1 MHHRFLFA
9 GSSTI
14 SAAEQGGDGDDDDD
28 NGLLL
33 GKGKEDDEHEEVLLG
48 VVVAEKHRPKKAFVS
63 PLTMTT
69 KESGGGAQS
78 WIRTLFFVAAFLCFV
93 LFYEETLAVRK
104 TLRAQMTTFGSG
116 GRGAS
121 VAEDRSRS
129 RRSAVVPRRDSSSS
143 SLGANIS
150 SPISS
155 PPISSASLRRHFVS
169 GEDRDG
175 FFHRF
180 FEKNFQDVE
189 KFGQNEKLSRERM
202 RAAVRRDSRKLALYA
217 LRRNTNNPSK
227 SVFEWVRLEGQTQ
240 WWSTNGFHEFMRD
253 KVADIGQKYLQD
265 DFKET
270 WFLINC
276 FDEPLMMGECPKQ
289 QQLSNLHGLIQRR
302 TSPFS
307 FSGDGVVVWSMAKVD
322 GCHDDLLF
330 PFPDYFRHA
339 KNYITKD
346 ADRNKGGVSSILNAT
361 ERSSW
366 EQFQL
371 RKDPSWDERSND
383 IKFRGSSTGSRT
395 PETNLRNRVIKD
407 LINEPG
413 FDVGFTDFI
422 QGFPH
427 AHDLAKPRMGDGDF
441 GKNKV
446 LLDIDGNSHS
456 FNRQLVIARAGSAML
471 RINVFNDWFSRGL
484 EDGEFSFTV
493 NPENVLA
500 EARAF
505 RDDKLLGGK
514 EGELEDVRQSAMAL
528 QDLAQWL
535 DESVGV
541 RYMGQMIKRYVN
553 AMTLVD

>member
-1 MHHRFLFA
+1 MHRFLFA
-9 GSSTI
+9 PSSI
-14 SAAEQGGDGDDDDD
+14 FAEKKRGDGDDDD
-28 NGLLL
+28 GLLL
-33 GKGKEDDEHEEVLLG
+33 GKGKEDYDEEV
-48 VVVAEKHRPKKAFVS
+48 AERHGPKKAFVS
-63 PLTMTT
+63 PLTTT

-78 WIRTLFFVAAFLCFV
+78 WIRTVFFVAAFLCFV

-104 TLRAQMTTFGSG
+104 TLRAQMTTFGGG
-116 GRGAS
+116 GRGAAS
-121 VAEDRSRS
+121 VAEDRRRS
-129 RRSAVVPRRDSSSS
+129 RRSAAVPGRDSSSSS
-143 SLGANIS
+143 SLGANVS
-150 SPISS
+150 SSISS
-155 PPISSASLRRHFVS
+155 PPISSAPLRRHFVS

-175 FFHRF
+175 FFFRF

-189 KFGQNEKLSRERM
+189 KFANEKLSRERM

-217 LRRNTNNPSK
+217 LRRNTNNPSA
-227 SVFEWVRLEGQTQ
+227 FEWVRLEGQTQ

-253 KVADIGQKYLQD
+253 KVTEIGQKYLPD
-265 DFKET
+265 DFKEM

-322 GCHDDLLF
+322 DCHDDLLF
-330 PFPDYFRHA
+330 PFPDYFGHI
-339 KNYITKD
+339 KNYITQD
-346 ADRNKGGVSSILNAT
+346 TDRNKGGASSILNAT

-422 QGFPH
+422 QGFPQTH
-427 AHDLAKPRMGDGDF
+427 HLAKPRMGEGDF

-471 RINVFNDWFSRGL
+471 RVNVFNDWFSRGL

-493 NPENVLA
+493 NPENVLT

-541 RYMGQMIKRYVN
+541 RYMGEMIKRYVN

>member
-1 MHHRFLFA
+1 MHRFVESSIDFA
-9 GSSTI
+9 SQSS
-14 SAAEQGGDGDDDDD
+14 DPPD
-28 NGLLL
+28 
-33 GKGKEDDEHEEVLLG
+33 VLL
-48 VVVAEKHRPKKAFVS
+48 VVALEKHPPKKAFVS
-63 PLTMTT
+63 PTTTTTTTTRIQTTTTT
-69 KESGGGAQS
+69 KKESSSGAQS
-78 WIRTLFFVAAFLCFV
+78 WIRTLFLAVAFLCFV

-104 TLRAQMTTFGSG
+104 TLRAQMMTFGGSG
-116 GRGAS
+116 GRGAAS
-121 VAEDRSRS
+121 TPKSRDS
-129 RRSAVVPRRDSSSS
+129 SSSSSS

-150 SPISS
+150 SPSS
-155 PPISSASLRRHFVS
+155 SPPPPPISSASLRRHFVS

-175 FFHRF
+175 FFYRF

-189 KFGQNEKLSRERM
+189 KFANEKLSRERM

-253 KVADIGQKYLQD
+253 KVAEIGQKYLQD

-339 KNYITKD
+339 KNYVKKD
-346 ADRNKGGVSSILNAT
+346 ADRNKGGASSILNAT

-395 PETNLRNRVIKD
+395 PETNLRSRVIKD

-422 QGFPH
+422 QGFPP
-427 AHDLAKPRMGDGDF
+427 AHHLAKPRMGDGDF

-471 RINVFNDWFSRGL
+471 RVNVFKDWFSSGL

-493 NPENVLA
+493 NPENVLV

-514 EGELEDVRQSAMAL
+514 EGELEDVRKSAMAL

-541 RYMGQMIKRYVN
+541 QYMGEMIKRYVN

>member
-1 MHHRFLFA
+1 MMHRFLESSIDFA
-9 GSSTI
+9 RSQSSDPAK
-14 SAAEQGGDGDDDDD
+14 SGDDDDD
-28 NGLLL
+28 
-33 GKGKEDDEHEEVLLG
+33 DVLL
-48 VVVAEKHRPKKAFVS
+48 VVALGEKHPTKKKAFVS
-63 PLTMTT
+63 PATIQTFTMKK
-69 KESGGGAQS
+69 KESSSSSGHFAQSS
-78 WIRTLFFVAAFLCFV
+78 WIRTLFLAAAFVCFA

-104 TLRAQMTTFGSG
+104 TLRAQMTTFGVRG
-116 GRGAS
+116 GL
-121 VAEDRSRS
+121 
-129 RRSAVVPRRDSSSS
+129 RR
-143 SLGANIS
+143 GANIS
-150 SPISS
+150 SPSS
-155 PPISSASLRRHFVS
+155 SPPPPSPPPPISSSTSSLRRHFVS

-175 FFHRF
+175 FFYRF

-189 KFGQNEKLSRERM
+189 KFANEKLSRERM

-253 KVADIGQKYLQD
+253 KVAEIGQKYLQD

-330 PFPDYFRHA
+330 PFPDYFGHA
-339 KNYITKD
+339 KNYVKKD
-346 ADRNKGGVSSILNAT
+346 ADRNKGGASSILNAT

-422 QGFPH
+422 QGFPP
-427 AHDLAKPRMGDGDF
+427 AHHLAKPRMGDGDF
-441 GKNKV
+441 EKNKV
-446 LLDIDGNSHS
+446 LLDVDGNSHS
-456 FNRQLVIARAGSAML
+456 FNRQIVIARAGSAML
-471 RINVFNDWFSRGL
+471 RVNVFKDWFSSGL

-493 NPENVLA
+493 NPENVLV

-514 EGELEDVRQSAMAL
+514 EGELEDVRKSAMAL

-541 RYMGQMIKRYVN
+541 QYMGEMIKRYVN

>member
-1 MHHRFLFA
+1 MHRFVESSIDFA
-9 GSSTI
+9 SQSS
-14 SAAEQGGDGDDDDD
+14 DPPD
-28 NGLLL
+28 
-33 GKGKEDDEHEEVLLG
+33 VLL
-48 VVVAEKHRPKKAFVS
+48 VVALEKHPPKKAFVS
-63 PLTMTT
+63 PTTTTTTTTRIQTTTTT
-69 KESGGGAQS
+69 KKESSSGAQS
-78 WIRTLFFVAAFLCFV
+78 WIRTLFLAVAFLCFV

-104 TLRAQMTTFGSG
+104 TLRAQMMTFGGSG
-116 GRGAS
+116 GRGAAS
-121 VAEDRSRS
+121 TPKSRDS
-129 RRSAVVPRRDSSSS
+129 SSSSSS

-150 SPISS
+150 SPSS
-155 PPISSASLRRHFVS
+155 SPPPPPISSASLRRHFVS

-175 FFHRF
+175 FFYRF

-189 KFGQNEKLSRERM
+189 KFANEKLSRERM

-253 KVADIGQKYLQD
+253 KVAEIGQKYLQD

-339 KNYITKD
+339 KNYVKKD
-346 ADRNKGGVSSILNAT
+346 ADRNKGGASSILNAT

-422 QGFPH
+422 QGFPP
-427 AHDLAKPRMGDGDF
+427 AHHLAKPRMGDGDF

-471 RINVFNDWFSRGL
+471 RVNVFKDWFSSGL
-484 EDGEFSFTV
+484 EDGDFSFTV
-493 NPENVLA
+493 NPEHVLV

-514 EGELEDVRQSAMAL
+514 EGELEDVRKSAMAL

-541 RYMGQMIKRYVN
+541 QYMGEMIKRYVN

>member
-1 MHHRFLFA
+1 MHRFLFA
-9 GSSTI
+9 PSSI
-14 SAAEQGGDGDDDDD
+14 FSDEKRGDGDDDD
-28 NGLLL
+28 NL
-33 GKGKEDDEHEEVLLG
+33 GKGKDTDTDEEVLL
-48 VVVAEKHRPKKAFVS
+48 VVAAEKRGPKKAFVLS
-63 PLTMTT
+63 PPLTTTT

-104 TLRAQMTTFGSG
+104 TLRAQLTTFGGG
-116 GRGAS
+116 GRGAAS
-121 VAEDRSRS
+121 VAEDRRRS
-129 RRSAVVPRRDSSSS
+129 RRSAAVPGRDSPSSF
-143 SLGANIS
+143 LGANIS
-150 SPISS
+150 SPHV
-155 PPISSASLRRHFVS
+155 SSASLRRHFVS

-175 FFHRF
+175 FFFRF

-189 KFGQNEKLSRERM
+189 KFANEKLSRERM

-217 LRRNTNNPSK
+217 LRRNTNNPSA
-227 SVFEWVRLEGQTQ
+227 FEWVRLEGQTQ
-240 WWSTNGFHEFMRD
+240 WWSTNDFHEFMRD
-253 KVADIGQKYLQD
+253 KVTEIGQKYLPD
-265 DFKET
+265 DFKEM

-289 QQLSNLHGLIQRR
+289 QQLSNLHGVIQKR

-307 FSGDGVVVWSMAKVD
+307 FIGDGVVVWSMAKVD
-322 GCHDDLLF
+322 GCHDDFLF
-330 PFPDYFRHA
+330 PFPDYFGHF
-339 KNYITKD
+339 KNYIRQDGERK
-346 ADRNKGGVSSILNAT
+346 KGGASSILNAT

-383 IKFRGSSTGSRT
+383 IKFRGSSTGSST

-413 FDVGFTDFI
+413 FDVGFTEFI
-422 QGFPH
+422 QGFPQ
-427 AHDLAKPRMGDGDF
+427 AHHLAKPRMGDGDF

-471 RINVFNDWFSRGL
+471 RVNVFDDWFSRGL

-541 RYMGQMIKRYVN
+541 RYMGEMIKRYVK
-553 AMTLVD
+553 AMPLVD

>member
-1 MHHRFLFA
+1 MHRFFFA
-9 GSSTI
+9 SSSI
-14 SAAEQGGDGDDDDD
+14 SSDEKRGDGDDE
-28 NGLLL
+28 NL
-33 GKGKEDDEHEEVLLG
+33 GKGKEDTDEEVLL
-48 VVVAEKHRPKKAFVS
+48 VVAEKHGPKKTFVLS
-63 PLTMTT
+63 PLTTT
-69 KESGGGAQS
+69 KESVGGAQS
-78 WIRTLFFVAAFLCFV
+78 WIRTFFFVAAFLCFV

-104 TLRAQMTTFGSG
+104 TLRAQMTTFGG
-116 GRGAS
+116 GRRGAAS
-121 VAEDRSRS
+121 VAEDRHRS
-129 RRSAVVPRRDSSSS
+129 RRSAAVLGRDSPSS
-143 SLGANIS
+143 SLGAN
-150 SPISS
+150 ISS

-169 GEDRDG
+169 GEDQDG
-175 FFHRF
+175 FFFRF

-189 KFGQNEKLSRERM
+189 KFANEKLSRERM

-217 LRRNTNNPSK
+217 LRRNTDNPSA
-227 SVFEWVRLEGQTQ
+227 FEWVRLEGQTQ

-253 KVADIGQKYLQD
+253 KVTEIGQKYLPD
-265 DFKET
+265 DFKEM

-276 FDEPLMMGECPKQ
+276 FDEPLMMGECPKEE
-289 QQLSNLHGLIQRR
+289 QLYNLHGLIQRR

-307 FSGDGVVVWSMAKVD
+307 FIGDGVVVWSMAKVD
-322 GCHDDLLF
+322 GCHDDFLF
-330 PFPDYFRHA
+330 PFPDYFGHF
-339 KNYITKD
+339 KNYIRQDGERK
-346 ADRNKGGVSSILNAT
+346 KGGASSILNAT

-371 RKDPSWDERSND
+371 RKDPSWDERLND

-422 QGFPH
+422 QGFPQ
-427 AHDLAKPRMGDGDF
+427 AHHLAKPRMGDGDF

-471 RINVFNDWFSRGL
+471 RVNVFNDWFSRGL

-541 RYMGQMIKRYVN
+541 RYMGEMIKRYVK